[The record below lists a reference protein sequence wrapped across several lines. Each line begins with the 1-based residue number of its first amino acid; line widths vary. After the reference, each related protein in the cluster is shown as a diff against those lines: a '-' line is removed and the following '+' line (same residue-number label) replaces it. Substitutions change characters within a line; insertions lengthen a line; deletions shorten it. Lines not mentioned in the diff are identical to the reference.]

1 MAGIGVTKDYFEKW
15 NPKVDYRAN
24 PHLYN
29 IGRGQQGVL
38 ICEPYKSEICAHWRF
53 KTPEAAEESSQK
65 IYSMFLDFIAED
77 DFVGADMAKKF
88 LHMGFT
94 RARRY
99 ANHRDGKKYAADGTV
114 LPQEPDAMTCDK
126 AESAVIFREMWM
138 LAREDKEYL
147 QMKDNGNHLN
157 ATHTKCFHCG
167 TVFNNDEFD
176 DDYAICGKCREKE
189 SEE

>member
-1 MAGIGVTKDYFEKW
+1 MGVSKEYFQKW
-15 NPKVDYRAN
+15 NPSVDYRKN

-53 KTPEAAEESSQK
+53 KTVPEAEVSSQT
-65 IYSMFLDFIAED
+65 ILEMFHVYLHSG

-99 ANHRDGKKYAADGTV
+99 ANHRDGKKYAPDGSII
-114 LPQEPDAMTCDK
+114 PQEPDAMTCEK
-126 AESAVIFREMWM
+126 ARSAVIFREAWKT
-138 LAREDKEYL
+138 ARENQIYLSMKQKHKEL
-147 QMKDNGNHLN
+147 
-157 ATHTKCFHCG
+157 TK
-167 TVFNNDEFD
+167 
-176 DDYAICGKCREKE
+176 
-189 SEE
+189 

>member
-1 MAGIGVTKDYFEKW
+1 MIAEDYFEKW
-15 NPKVDYRAN
+15 NPSVNYRQN

-53 KTPEAAEESSQK
+53 KTPKEAMVSSAHISK
-65 IYSMFLDFIAED
+65 MFYDYVRCG

-99 ANHRDGKKYAADGTV
+99 ANHRNGKKYDPDGSII
-114 LPQEPDAMTCDK
+114 PQEPDAMVCDK
-126 AESAVIFREMWM
+126 AVSAIIFREAWEK
-138 LAREDKEYL
+138 ARESKEYL
-147 QMKDNGNHLN
+147 RMKQLH
-157 ATHTKCFHCG
+157 
-167 TVFNNDEFD
+167 
-176 DDYAICGKCREKE
+176 KE
-189 SEE
+189 MKNER

>member
-1 MAGIGVTKDYFEKW
+1 MVSKEYFQKW
-15 NPKVDYRAN
+15 NPEIDYRKN

-53 KTPEAAEESSQK
+53 KTTPEAEKSSQK
-65 IYSMFLDFIAED
+65 ILSMFYNFLESG

-99 ANHRDGKKYAADGTV
+99 ANHRDGKKYSHDGSV
-114 LPQEPDAMTCDK
+114 LPQEPDALTCEK
-126 AESAVIFREMWM
+126 ALSAKIFYKCWKE
-138 LAREDKEYL
+138 ARENEVYL
-147 QMKDNGNHLN
+147 AMKKKHR
-157 ATHTKCFHCG
+157 
-167 TVFNNDEFD
+167 
-176 DDYAICGKCREKE
+176 GK
-189 SEE
+189 